1 MEHLQNYLIVLV
13 LILFFLQRLLKER
26 AIKDTMKSEIII
38 VLVGLYLIIS
48 NWQEII
54 KTNHTLILIVL
65 SVLLGF
71 IFGVLRAQTVKI
83 YQRQSDQQWVKKG
96 TWLTVLVFIIGVII
110 NRVSVLP
117 FGESVPA
124 FAETLHIGVSLLG
137 AKAVYLKKV
146 STNQRINNTNQSQFF
161 SYLAVP
167 SDNFFESF
175 FYEWNKTFLQQGEHV
190 KR

>member
-13 LILFFLQRLLKER
+13 LILFILQRLLKER

-83 YQRQSDQQWVKKG
+83 YQRQSDQQWGKKG

-124 FAETLHIGVSLLG
+124 VAETLHIGVSLLG
-137 AKAVYLKKV
+137 AKVVYLKKV
-146 STNQRINNTNQSQFF
+146 
-161 SYLAVP
+161 
-167 SDNFFESF
+167 
-175 FYEWNKTFLQQGEHV
+175 
-190 KR
+190 

>member
-13 LILFFLQRLLKER
+13 LILFILQRLLKER

-71 IFGVLRAQTVKI
+71 IFGVLRAQTVHKQ
-83 YQRQSDQQWVKKG
+83 YQSVVFFLIRRY
-96 TWLTVLVFIIGVII
+96 LVTIFLNHSFMNGIRPLF
-110 NRVSVLP
+110 NK
-117 FGESVPA
+117 ESM
-124 FAETLHIGVSLLG
+124 
-137 AKAVYLKKV
+137 
-146 STNQRINNTNQSQFF
+146 
-161 SYLAVP
+161 
-167 SDNFFESF
+167 
-175 FYEWNKTFLQQGEHV
+175 
-190 KR
+190 

>member
-13 LILFFLQRLLKER
+13 LILFILQRLLKER

-96 TWLTVLVFIIGVII
+96 TWLTVLVFIMGVI
-110 NRVSVLP
+110 
-117 FGESVPA
+117 
-124 FAETLHIGVSLLG
+124 
-137 AKAVYLKKV
+137 
-146 STNQRINNTNQSQFF
+146 
-161 SYLAVP
+161 
-167 SDNFFESF
+167 
-175 FYEWNKTFLQQGEHV
+175 
-190 KR
+190 

>member
-1 MEHLQNYLIVLV
+1 
-13 LILFFLQRLLKER
+13 
-26 AIKDTMKSEIII
+26 MKSEIII

-96 TWLTVLVFIIGVII
+96 TWLTVLVFIIGIII

-124 FAETLHIGVSLLG
+124 VAETLHIGVSLLG
-137 AKAVYLKKV
+137 AKVVYLKKV
-146 STNQRINNTNQSQFF
+146 
-161 SYLAVP
+161 
-167 SDNFFESF
+167 
-175 FYEWNKTFLQQGEHV
+175 
-190 KR
+190 

>member
-71 IFGVLRAQTVKI
+71 IFGGLRAQTVKI
-83 YQRQSDQQWVKKG
+83 YRRQSDQQWVKKG
-96 TWLTVLVFIIGVII
+96 TWLTVLVFIIGIII

-124 FAETLHIGVSLLG
+124 VAETLHIGVSLLG
-137 AKAVYLKKV
+137 AKVVYLKKV
-146 STNQRINNTNQSQFF
+146 
-161 SYLAVP
+161 
-167 SDNFFESF
+167 
-175 FYEWNKTFLQQGEHV
+175 
-190 KR
+190 

>member
-96 TWLTVLVFIIGVII
+96 AWLTVLVFIIGVIV

-124 FAETLHIGVSLLG
+124 VAETLHIGVSLLG
-137 AKAVYLKKV
+137 AKVVYLKKV
-146 STNQRINNTNQSQFF
+146 
-161 SYLAVP
+161 
-167 SDNFFESF
+167 
-175 FYEWNKTFLQQGEHV
+175 
-190 KR
+190 

>member
-13 LILFFLQRLLKER
+13 LILFILQRLLKER

-117 FGESVPA
+117 FGESVPVV
-124 FAETLHIGVSLLG
+124 AETLHIGVSLLG
-137 AKAVYLKKV
+137 AKVVYLKKV
-146 STNQRINNTNQSQFF
+146 
-161 SYLAVP
+161 
-167 SDNFFESF
+167 
-175 FYEWNKTFLQQGEHV
+175 
-190 KR
+190 